1 MMRPNKTNEAQYYK
15 IFRTLRLARAVVD
28 QKNEIHMPF
37 PNPKLEKVINNQKPT
52 RAFSLA
58 HIIRTLT
65 KPKIED
71 QPLTLDF
78 PMASDDQDSRRKHRR
93 APSSDDEAEKSSKRH
108 KHRHHHRH
116 HRHRHSSK
124 KREEESAVAV
134 EDVEAPPPPVMLS
147 SSGANSSRP
156 AEDVEEGEILDEDGV
171 GGRDDAALTTKA
183 DSGAESGEIEAPG
196 VRDHSDN
203 RNLVCSDCPYLFY
216 FSLIV
221 PLLVVWSLKYFEEE
235 KWGYFTIESFIIASL
250 FSWFQLFFFPVKLA

>member
-1 MMRPNKTNEAQYYK
+1 
-15 IFRTLRLARAVVD
+15 
-28 QKNEIHMPF
+28 
-37 PNPKLEKVINNQKPT
+37 
-52 RAFSLA
+52 
-58 HIIRTLT
+58 
-65 KPKIED
+65 
-71 QPLTLDF
+71 
-78 PMASDDQDSRRKHRR
+78 MASDDQESRRKHRR

-171 GGRDDAALTTKA
+171 GGRDDAALKAKA

-196 VRDHSDN
+196 VHDYSDK
-203 RNLVCSDCPYLFY
+203 RNLVCSDCPYLSY

-221 PLLVVWSLKYFEEE
+221 PLLAVWSLKFFEEE
-235 KWGYFTIESFIIASL
+235 KWGYFTIRIFHYC
-250 FSWFQLFFFPVKLA
+250 